1 MSKSAS
7 SNVPDTATPL
17 NSAGT
22 PSQAYGNAAGGFDL
36 NTKLGPRK
44 VKSRK
49 DSDQPKGSPL
59 AVESKDQDDDATKR
73 YFGDFSI
80 EAKRNVQDLLKT
92 HPMFDKKSNVRMNRV
107 GNNTREVL
115 PNDETKTVE
124 NGGYLIRHNLPQAS
138 QQKY

>member
-1 MSKSAS
+1 MSKTAS

-59 AVESKDQDDDATKR
+59 EVESKDQDDDATKR

-80 EAKRNVQDLLKT
+80 EAKRNVRDLLKT
-92 HPMFDKKSNVRMNRV
+92 HPMFDEKSNVRMNRV

-115 PNDETKTVE
+115 PNDPTITQE
-124 NGGYLIRHNLPQAS
+124 NGGYRITQQQPQAS
-138 QQKY
+138 QPKY